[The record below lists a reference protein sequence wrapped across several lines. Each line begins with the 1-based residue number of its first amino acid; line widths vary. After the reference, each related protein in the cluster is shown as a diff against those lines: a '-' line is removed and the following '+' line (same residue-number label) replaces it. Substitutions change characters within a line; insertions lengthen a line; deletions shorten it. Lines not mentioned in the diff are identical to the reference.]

1 MFQVWKH
8 LITLTFF
15 PCRSPECI
23 TLAVH
28 FPEER
33 NNRHYCLKWH
43 WLLFCSL
50 QDIIYNCDNSH
61 LLPRDQSH
69 PEVASLSQDI
79 IAKNCDNSR
88 LLLHVQWFQQSPA
101 FASSLSLVNQN
112 ELWVVFTMSVVYY
125 GPSLCNPPWCNPP
138 GTRENT
144 LYVNSSRRT
153 SLCVECARALWAS
166 FCFSVSSANQ
176 QSSAFRSHHLQQL
189 RQQLSPSPWLM
200 SASSRQP
207 IEGHQLLQQR
217 QESSPSLRPV
227 SSNSPQHLP
236 GTV

>member
-1 MFQVWKH
+1 MSEPRMYHPCGTFSRRTEQQTLLLEMA
-8 LITLTFF
+8 LITFLF
-15 PCRSPECI
+15 PAGHHLQLRQQSSPSPW
-23 TLAVH
+23 
-28 FPEER
+28 PESSRGRQPFSGHHRQE
-33 NNRHYCLKWH
+33 LW
-43 WLLFCSL
+43 
-50 QDIIYNCDNSH
+50 Q
-61 LLPRDQSH
+61 QSS
-69 PEVASLSQDI
+69 PSPCPVVPAVASLRI
-79 IAKNCDNSR
+79 ITQFGQPEWIVST
-88 LLLHVQWFQQSPA
+88 
-101 FASSLSLVNQN
+101 
-112 ELWVVFTMSVVYY
+112 VFTMSVVYY

-166 FCFSVSSANQ
+166 LCFSVSSANQ

-227 SSNSPQHLP
+227 SSNSPHHFA